1 MKCNF
6 LEYESIKHK
15 IQIIHTFRHK
25 VRVVGPILPIM
36 LDKIN
41 LSVKGCNQV
50 YRIIQRISEQ
60 VINEVKEKWEN
71 ILNDDISTED
81 MKFAFK
87 ISQKLPKCVFN
98 RYTQFNILH
107 NRLNTKQLLFK
118 MKISD
123 SEDCPFYLNTPDTTQ
138 HNELCLRA
146 NVNKSIKIT
155 DKEKILG
162 FLEEKRDRF
171 IVNIAI
177 LNTKIIIY
185 RMRQD
190 FKQINL
196 LEVLRLLYKE
206 MKADYYENEVNPERN
221 QDNGKWDKCER
232 LLCSI
237 FKKYTTFNQSQ
248 LLSNLIC

>member
-1 MKCNF
+1 
-6 LEYESIKHK
+6 
-15 IQIIHTFRHK
+15 
-25 VRVVGPILPIM
+25 M

-50 YRIIQRISEQ
+50 YRIIQRNSEQ

-81 MKFAFK
+81 IKFAFK

-123 SEDCPFYLNTPDTTQ
+123 SEDCPFYLNTPDTTLHALINWPISAQ
-138 HNELCLRA
+138 LWRRVELWLRA

-206 MKADYYENEVNPERN
+206 MKADYYENEVNPEKN

-237 FKKYTTFNQSQ
+237 FKK
-248 LLSNLIC
+248 